1 MTVPTRRFKN
11 RRKVVSFLPEH
22 TVVRGVGAG
31 QDGPWGRRRSRGPR
45 AAARGQVRRRLA
57 PVTDWRGPLR
67 RYPFPVLFSSCSR
80 KDLEASL
87 QKGVGVCLF
96 NLPDVRPSSGGR
108 KCGNGYVEEGEQ
120 CDCGEPEVRTSASRP
135 ARATKRERG
144 WPGARPAWPPRASL
158 AGQGG
163 PLEFQRSHRIR
174 CTAGLR
180 RERTSFMEGCGVLTR
195 WGRERWE
202 ALSLRPAG
210 GEAGAAGFRRRMR
223 SVPFSL

>member
-1 MTVPTRRFKN
+1 MTVPTRRFEN

-45 AAARGQVRRRLA
+45 AAARGQLRRRLA

-135 ARATKRERG
+135 TRATKRERG
-144 WPGARPAWPPRASL
+144 A
-158 AGQGG
+158 AG
-163 PLEFQRSHRIR
+163 
-174 CTAGLR
+174 
-180 RERTSFMEGCGVLTR
+180 RTSRMAASGEPRGP
-195 WGRERWE
+195 GR
-202 ALSLRPAG
+202 P
-210 GEAGAAGFRRRMR
+210 
-223 SVPFSL
+223 P